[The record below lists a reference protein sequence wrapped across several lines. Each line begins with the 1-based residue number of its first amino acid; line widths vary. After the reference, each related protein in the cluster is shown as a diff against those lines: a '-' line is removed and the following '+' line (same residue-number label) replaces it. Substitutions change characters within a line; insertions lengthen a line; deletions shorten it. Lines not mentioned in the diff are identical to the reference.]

1 MTNPK
6 TSTEDTM
13 KLLRLI
19 SSHLSSRV
27 DCKKV
32 EYCVTITDHVTMSP
46 LIEVYPDRRTRGKF
60 KKENLIYHIQNYHVD
75 VSQLQLVKGTYIYQ
89 LSVTKKSRRWARSR

>member
-6 TSTEDTM
+6 TSAGDTM

-32 EYCVTITDHVTMSP
+32 EYYVTIADHVTMSP
-46 LIEVYPDRRTRGKF
+46 LIEVYPDRRTRGKL
-60 KKENLIYHIQNYHVD
+60 KKEDLLHHIQNHHAD
-75 VSQLQLVKGTYIYQ
+75 LTQLQLVKGTYIYQ
-89 LSVTKKSRRWARSR
+89 LSVTKKSRRWTRSR